1 MEITTR
7 GFWTLVSCM
16 RIAGFLG
23 AMFEKNALVDGSET
37 IQLFRRK

>member
-23 AMFEKNALVDGSET
+23 AILDENAPVDGSE
-37 IQLFRRK
+37 II